1 MTRIAIV
8 EDNNTVRSSLAE
20 LVESIPGCECV
31 GSFPT
36 GEEALRLIPKLQPHV
51 VMMDIHL
58 PNLSGIE
65 CTAKL
70 KAQLP
75 ELRVLILT
83 VYEDGEKIFEA
94 LKAGASGYILKRSKP
109 QDIIDA
115 IRELIAGGAPMTPE
129 IALKV
134 VESFRRP
141 PATTTE
147 VTGLSRRET
156 EVLEG
161 LARGLAN
168 KEIADE
174 LSVGVETVRWHL
186 KQIYEKLHVRCRTEA
201 AVKFLEMKGPGSAGL
216 QPGPDGP

>member
-1 MTRIAIV
+1 MNRIAVV
-8 EDNNTVRSSLAE
+8 EDNTTVRASLAE

-31 GSFPT
+31 GTFAS
-36 GEEALRLIPKLQPHV
+36 GEEGIRLIPKLTPDL

-70 KAQLP
+70 KQLMP

-83 VYEDGEKIFEA
+83 VYEDGDKIFDA

-109 QDIIDA
+109 QDIIEA
-115 IRELIAGGAPMTPE
+115 IREILAGGAPMTPE

-134 VESFRRP
+134 VESFRRAAAA
-141 PATTTE
+141 PAET
-147 VTGLSRRET
+147 VSLSRRET
-156 EVLEG
+156 EVLQG
-161 LARGLAN
+161 LAKGLAN

-201 AVKFLEMKGPGSAGL
+201 ALKFLGMKESGGGT
-216 QPGPDGP
+216 

>member
-1 MTRIAIV
+1 MNRIAIV
-8 EDNNTVRSSLAE
+8 EDNTTVRASLAE

-31 GSFPT
+31 GTFAS
-36 GEEALRLIPKLQPHV
+36 GEEGIRLIPKLTPDL

-70 KAQLP
+70 KQLLP

-83 VYEDGEKIFEA
+83 VYEDGDKIFDA

-109 QDIIDA
+109 QDIIEA
-115 IRELIAGGAPMTPE
+115 IREILAGGAPMTPE

-134 VESFRRP
+134 VESFRKTAAAA
-141 PATTTE
+141 PAET
-147 VTGLSRRET
+147 VNLSRREI
-156 EVLEG
+156 EVLQG
-161 LARGLAN
+161 LAKGLAN

-201 AVKFLEMKGPGSAGL
+201 ALKFLGMKDVGGGT
-216 QPGPDGP
+216 